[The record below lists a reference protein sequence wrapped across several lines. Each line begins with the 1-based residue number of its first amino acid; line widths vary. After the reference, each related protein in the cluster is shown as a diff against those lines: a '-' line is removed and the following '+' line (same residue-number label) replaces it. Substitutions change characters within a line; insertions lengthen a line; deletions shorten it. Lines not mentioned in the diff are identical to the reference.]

1 MKLLNASQDHDK
13 HVTASAHCGQFLDF
27 MLFQF
32 SVTFI
37 YILAFLS
44 KMNILSRLRKYS
56 LESSREHG
64 IWRSTHRLLFF
75 FSSRPALEQVQEEV
89 SHTFAHT
96 FV

>member
-1 MKLLNASQDHDK
+1 MKLLNASQDHAK
-13 HVTASAHCGQFLDF
+13 HVRASAHCGQFLDF

-32 SVTFI
+32 IVTFI

-44 KMNILSRLRKYS
+44 KMNMHSPIAL
-56 LESSREHG
+56 
-64 IWRSTHRLLFF
+64 LLFLLAAGIGT
-75 FSSRPALEQVQEEV
+75 STVQEEV